1 MSEENRWKEVSK
13 DISDI
18 SNKIKDN
25 LVDDEN
31 INDLKETLNSAK
43 NSIKTNFSDLLSAIE
58 ATVQDEQ
65 IKNESL
71 EVIKKMKN
79 EFYNTIESI
88 RKRIHDTKNID
99 TSAEEEDFK
108 LIQKIVYYSMSN
120 WSVAQSVEQEPFKPW
135 LWVRFLIDPL
145 I

>member
-58 ATVQDEQ
+58 ATVQDEE

-79 EFYNTIESI
+79 EFHNSIESI
-88 RKRIHDTKNID
+88 KNKIPD
-99 TSAEEEDFK
+99 AINRDSHLTTEEE
-108 LIQKIVYYSMSN
+108 
-120 WSVAQSVEQEPFKPW
+120 
-135 LWVRFLIDPL
+135 
-145 I
+145 

>member
-43 NSIKTNFSDLLSAIE
+43 NSIKTNF
-58 ATVQDEQ
+58 
-65 IKNESL
+65 
-71 EVIKKMKN
+71 
-79 EFYNTIESI
+79 
-88 RKRIHDTKNID
+88 
-99 TSAEEEDFK
+99 
-108 LIQKIVYYSMSN
+108 LIS
-120 WSVAQSVEQEPFKPW
+120 
-135 LWVRFLIDPL
+135 
-145 I
+145 

>member
-79 EFYNTIESI
+79 EFYNSIESI
-88 RKRIHDTKNID
+88 RKRIPDTKNID
-99 TSAEEEDFK
+99 SHQTEEE
-108 LIQKIVYYSMSN
+108 
-120 WSVAQSVEQEPFKPW
+120 
-135 LWVRFLIDPL
+135 
-145 I
+145 

>member
-31 INDLKETLNSAK
+31 INDLKKSLNSAK

-58 ATVQDEQ
+58 TTVQDEE

-71 EVIKKMKN
+71 EIIKKMKN
-79 EFYNTIESI
+79 EFYNSIESI
-88 RKRIHDTKNID
+88 KKRIPDTKNID
-99 TSAEEEDFK
+99 SHLTEEE
-108 LIQKIVYYSMSN
+108 
-120 WSVAQSVEQEPFKPW
+120 
-135 LWVRFLIDPL
+135 
-145 I
+145 

>member
-1 MSEENRWKEVSK
+1 MEDANAAKL
-13 DISDI
+13 
-18 SNKIKDN
+18 NANIKK
-25 LVDDEN
+25 EN

-79 EFYNTIESI
+79 DYI
-88 RKRIHDTKNID
+88 
-99 TSAEEEDFK
+99 ALK
-108 LIQKIVYYSMSN
+108 LINFEEVDIKIY
-120 WSVAQSVEQEPFKPW
+120 E
-135 LWVRFLIDPL
+135 
-145 I
+145 